1 MSSDIATKPST
12 DRRGQ
17 IDGSDARLILGV
29 DEAALIRL
37 SREKRGEAEPEDL
50 SENLPATDY
59 LRWQVM
65 IEFERLLNAF
75 LKGDLIKLELTRH
88 ERIRRF
94 RNPGLV
100 GYHPSVA
107 LADTTHTPLRGGIS
121 Q

>member
-1 MSSDIATKPST
+1 
-12 DRRGQ
+12 
-17 IDGSDARLILGV
+17 
-29 DEAALIRL
+29 
-37 SREKRGEAEPEDL
+37 
-50 SENLPATDY
+50 
-59 LRWQVM
+59 M